1 MESTPHTRA
10 KSSHPLATLAV
21 TFTLGIISVEVFPVK
36 APNLI
41 LIGLIAGV
49 LCLLSVVRRRLGP
62 ASVFLALAFMFAG
75 GALASIEKYVPANS
89 MKAMLDNGMI
99 AEGQSIELTG
109 YLDRQP
115 ELAPEGVYLN
125 LAVESV
131 RGEDFER
138 TATGTGTLL
147 VPLAEKSAAD
157 YENLHLRYGTRVRV
171 VTALKRTDT
180 FRNPGGSSFT
190 EYLDRKQLD
199 ASGVVKSVSLITRLG
214 DCRVF
219 PPFAWLYDWRQRLQA
234 QINARFAPETAGV
247 LNASILGNRYFL
259 PRSAAEKFRE
269 GGTFHVLVISGL
281 HISFIG
287 GLIFIL
293 ASRISKNRVV
303 RFVSSATV
311 LWGYALAVGA
321 DASVVRAALMFTFV
335 AFAPVL
341 GRRGAS
347 LNALGAA
354 GLVLLVRRPGD
365 FFDPSFQL
373 TFLSVLAIVIVAWPL
388 LQRMSAIGNWRPT
401 RGSPY
406 PPASPQWIRTLSE
419 LLYWREKS
427 WRQEMERLNYSYKL
441 FKAPGAAFLER
452 HHLQRGLRYAVA
464 AVLTSVC
471 VQLTLLPLLIVY
483 FHRVS
488 ISSVVLNIG
497 ISLLMA
503 LLIFTG
509 IAALLIAQI
518 STGLAAPFISVT
530 NALDFLMVHGVDP
543 FSRMGLASLRL
554 PQYSGRGWL
563 IYVLFYVPLGFLTLR
578 LWSWNPMKRPD
589 ETRFQSGNGV
599 QSAVVVQVVM
609 LAIVIAHPF
618 SAEAPQGKLQ
628 IDFLDV
634 GQGDAAFV
642 TLPDGTTLLVDG
654 GGRPSFA
661 RKKPDEETFER
672 DSRSIGEA
680 VVSEY
685 LWWRG
690 LDHVDYL
697 IATHAD
703 ADHIDGLNDVARNF
717 RVRGALVA
725 RTPATDS
732 EFSEFA
738 ATLNNQR
745 VPLFLIGS
753 DDQLQ
758 FGQASARVLW
768 PRPKADSQAASFNN
782 DSIVLRLNFG
792 ARSILLLADI
802 ENAGESA
809 LLADLKR
816 TRNESAA
823 HADVVKVA
831 HHGSKTSS
839 TAGLVNATS
848 APLAVI
854 SVGRHSMFGHPHRN
868 VVERWRANG
877 AEILTTGES
886 GTITVT
892 TDGRDLQVRRF
903 VKN

>member
-1 MESTPHTRA
+1 MESPRYTHT
-10 KSSHPLATLAV
+10 KFSHPLATLAI
-21 TFTLGIISVEVFPVK
+21 TFILGILCVELFPAKTYIYVLVG
-36 APNLI
+36 P
-41 LIGLIAGV
+41 IASV
-49 LCLLSVVRRRLGP
+49 LCLLSVVRGRMSTAG
-62 ASVFLALAFMFAG
+62 VFLASAFMLAG
-75 GALASIEKYVPANS
+75 GALASIEKYDPANGL
-89 MKAMLDNGMI
+89 KVMLDRGVI
-99 AEGQSIELTG
+99 AEGESIELTG
-109 YLDRQP
+109 NLERQP
-115 ELAPEGVYLN
+115 ELAPEAVYVN
-125 LAVESV
+125 LDVESV
-131 RGEDFER
+131 GAADSER
-138 TATGTGTLL
+138 TATGKVTLL
-147 VPLAEKSAAD
+147 IPLAEKFAAE
-157 YENLHLRYGTRVRV
+157 YENLHLRYGARVRV
-171 VTALKRTDT
+171 ITTLKRSDT
-180 FRNPGGSSFT
+180 FRNPGCSSFT

-199 ASGVVKSVSLITRLG
+199 ASGVVKSVSLITRL
-214 DCRVF
+214 DDRRVF
-219 PPFAWLYDWRQRLQA
+219 PPLAWLYDWRQQLQA
-234 QINARFAPETAGV
+234 QINARFAAETAGV

-259 PRSAAEKFRE
+259 PRSTAEKFRE

-293 ASRISKNRVV
+293 ARRISKNRVV
-303 RFVSSATV
+303 QFVSSATV

-365 FFDPSFQL
+365 LFDPSFQL
-373 TFLSVLAIVIVAWPL
+373 TFLSVLAIVVVAWPL
-388 LQRMSAIGNWRPT
+388 LQQMSAIGSWRPT
-401 RGSPY
+401 RATPY
-406 PPASPQWIRTLSE
+406 PPASPRWICTLSE
-419 LLYWREKS
+419 MLYWRERS
-427 WRQEMERLNYSYKL
+427 WRLEMERLNYSYKL
-441 FKAPGAAFLER
+441 FKAPGAAWLER
-452 HHLQRGLRYAVA
+452 HHLQRGLRYAFA
-464 AVLTSVC
+464 AVLTSVS

-518 STGLAAPFISVT
+518 SISLASPFISVT
-530 NALDFLMVHGVDP
+530 NALDLLMVHGVDP
-543 FSRMGLASLRL
+543 FARMGLASLRL
-554 PQYSGRGWL
+554 PEYSGRGWL
-563 IYVLFYVPLGFLTLR
+563 IYVLFYVPLVFLTLR

-589 ETRFQSGNGV
+589 ETRFQIGV
-599 QSAVVVQVVM
+599 SVRSAVAVQLVM
-609 LAIVIAHPF
+609 LSVVVAHPF
-618 SAEAPQGKLQ
+618 SAEAPQGNLR

-690 LDHVDYL
+690 VDHVDYL

-725 RTPATDS
+725 RTPASDP

-738 ATLNNQR
+738 ATLNNQG

-758 FGQASARVLW
+758 FEQVSARVLW
-768 PRPKADSQAASFNN
+768 PRPRADSQAASFNN
-782 DSIVLRLNFG
+782 DSIVLRLDFE

-802 ENAGESA
+802 ENAGEAA

-816 TRNESAA
+816 TGNESSV

-839 TAGLVNATS
+839 TADFVNATR
-848 APLAVI
+848 AQLAVI
-854 SVGRHSMFGHPHRN
+854 SVGRHSMFGHPHRS
-868 VVERWRANG
+868 VVERWRAAG

-892 TDGRDLQVRRF
+892 TDGRDLQVRKF
-903 VKN
+903 VN